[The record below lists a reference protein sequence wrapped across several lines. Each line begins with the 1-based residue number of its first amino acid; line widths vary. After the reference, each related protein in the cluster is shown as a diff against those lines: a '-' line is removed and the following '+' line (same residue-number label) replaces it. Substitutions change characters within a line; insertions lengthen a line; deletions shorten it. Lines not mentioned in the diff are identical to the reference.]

1 MSKYAIIFNMNTFT
15 ENPPIEENYLF
26 KDTCNLID
34 LSDVDTV
41 LICNTDAGDQPTM
54 PELLDYNFKG
64 KKVVEAD
71 YIQIDEMAK
80 VTEIT
85 YYGIGLNNMLNDTS
99 ISVYP
104 MKKAGK
110 ICQAYNVG
118 LGEFER
124 LNVNELEPVHEHSIP
139 GRPEIMLYTF

>member
-1 MSKYAIIFNMNTFT
+1 MSKYAIIFDMNTFT

-26 KDTCNLID
+26 IDICNLID

-41 LICNTDAGDQPTM
+41 LICNFDAGNHPTM
-54 PELLDYNFKG
+54 TELLNYNFKD
-64 KKVVEAD
+64 KRVVEAD
-71 YIQIDEMAK
+71 YIEEDELDK

-85 YYGIGLNNMLNDTS
+85 YYGIGLNNMLNHS
-99 ISVYP
+99 CISVYP

-118 LGEFER
+118 LKEFDR
-124 LNVNELEPVHEHSIP
+124 LNVNELEPVHEHTIP